1 MCIISSLV
9 AVGAALGTTFS
20 AIASGLATAGAAVGS
35 AVTGLATTAASA
47 VGSIGASIGGSVGSL
62 TTSLGTGLASLTT
75 GEAMMIGGG
84 LSAGFGVMS
93 GAVSTMTSAISA
105 YAQNK
110 AVEDQYQQEVDMA
123 RQKAAYDQQRQN
135 EETHERL
142 LRNAQEARDSSL
154 ESMQIRANAE
164 AAMSALNI
172 AGNSGQ
178 REVGVADVTQIRREG
193 AYAENED
200 VIGVQHLMSQIGIN
214 KQYEWD
220 TTAAKR
226 RAKSNWQDVGGIVT
240 NGIIK
245 TITDIPKNF
254 LSGAAFGSMFGGGA
268 GSAGYQMPSFQQS
281 VAGAK
286 GTAFGVS
293 SPTVPTLASPAGGA
307 FGMALA

>member
-1 MCIISSLV
+1 MCIISSL
-9 AVGAALGTTFS
+9 AVVGSALGAVFS
-20 AIASGLATAGAAVGS
+20 AMASGLATAGAAVGG
-35 AVTGLATTAASA
+35 AI
-47 VGSIGASIGGSVGSL
+47 GSIGASIGSTAGSL
-62 TTSLGTGLASLTT
+62 TASLGTGLAALTT
-75 GEAMMIGGG
+75 EEAMLIGGG
-84 LSAGFGVMS
+84 LASGFGVMS
-93 GAVSTMTSAISA
+93 GAVSTMTSAIA
-105 YAQNK
+105 ANAQNK
-110 AVEDQYQQEVDMA
+110 AIEDQYQQEVDMA

-142 LRNAQEARDSSL
+142 LQNAQEARDSSL
-154 ESMQIRANAE
+154 ESMQTRANAE

-200 VIGVQHLMSQIGIN
+200 VIGVQHLMSQIGI
-214 KQYEWD
+214 KQQYEWD
-220 TTAAKR
+220 TTAAQR

-245 TITDIPKNF
+245 TVTDIPKNF

-268 GSAGYQMPSFQQS
+268 ASAGYQMPSFQQS
-281 VAGAK
+281 VAGAP

-293 SPTVPTLASPAGGA
+293 SPTVPSLASPAGGA

>member
-1 MCIISSLV
+1 MCILSSL
-9 AVGAALGTTFS
+9 AVVGSALGAVFTS
-20 AIASGLATAGAAVGS
+20 VASGLATAGAAVGS
-35 AVTGLATTAASA
+35 AVGA
-47 VGSIGASIGGSVGSL
+47 VGSAIGGAASSV
-62 TTSLGTGLASLTT
+62 TASLGTGLSLLTAE
-75 GEAMMIGGG
+75 EAMLIGGG
-84 LSAGFGVMS
+84 LASGFGVMS
-93 GAVSTMTSAISA
+93 GAVSTMTSAIA
-105 YAQNK
+105 ANEQNK
-110 AVEDQYQQEVDMA
+110 AIENQYQQEVDMA

-142 LRNAQEARDSSL
+142 LKNAQEARDASL

-193 AYAENED
+193 AFAENED
-200 VIGVQHLMSQIGIN
+200 VIGVQHLMSQIGIK

-220 TTAAKR
+220 TTAAHR
-226 RAKSNWQDVGGIVT
+226 RAESNWQDVGGIVT

-245 TITDIPKNF
+245 TVTDIPKNF

-268 GSAGYQMPSFQQS
+268 GSAMPSFQQS

-293 SPTVPTLASPAGGA
+293 SPTVPSLASPAGGA

>member
-1 MCIISSLV
+1 MCILSSL
-9 AVGAALGTTFS
+9 AVVGSALGAAFT
-20 AIASGLATAGAAVGS
+20 AMASGLATAGAAVGS
-35 AVTGLATTAASA
+35 AVTGLATTAVGA
-47 VGSIGASIGGSVGSL
+47 VGSFGATIGNAAGSFA
-62 TTSLGTGLASLTT
+62 TSLGTGLSLLTAE
-75 GEAMMIGGG
+75 EAMLIGGG
-84 LSAGFGVMS
+84 LASGFGVMS
-93 GAVSTMTSAISA
+93 GATSTMTSAIA
-105 YAQNK
+105 AHEQNK
-110 AVEDQYQQEVDMA
+110 AIEDQYQQEVDMA
-123 RQKAAYDQQRQN
+123 RQKAAYNQQRQN

-142 LRNAQEARDSSL
+142 LQNAQEARDSSL
-154 ESMQIRANAE
+154 EGMRTRANAE

-200 VIGVQHLMSQIGIN
+200 VIGVQHLMSQLGI
-214 KQYEWD
+214 KQQYDWD
-220 TTAAKR
+220 TTAAQR

-245 TITDIPKNF
+245 TVTDIPKNF

-281 VAGAK
+281 VAGAP

-293 SPTVPTLASPAGGA
+293 RPTVPSIASPAGGA

>member
-1 MCIISSLV
+1 MCILSSL
-9 AVGAALGTTFS
+9 AVVGSALGAAFS
-20 AIASGLATAGAAVGS
+20 AMASGLATAGAAVGS
-35 AVTGLATTAASA
+35 AVGA
-47 VGSIGASIGGSVGSL
+47 VGSAIGSTAGSL
-62 TTSLGTGLASLTT
+62 TASLGTGLSLLTT
-75 GEAMMIGGG
+75 EEAMLIGGG
-84 LSAGFGVMS
+84 LASGFGVMS
-93 GAVSTMTSAISA
+93 GAVSTMTSAITA
-105 YAQNK
+105 NEQNK
-110 AVEDQYQQEVDMA
+110 AIEDQYQQEVDMA

-142 LRNAQEARDSSL
+142 LQNAQEARDASL
-154 ESMQIRANAE
+154 ASMQTRANAE

-220 TTAAKR
+220 ITAAQR

-245 TITDIPKNF
+245 TVTDIPKNF

-268 GSAGYQMPSFQQS
+268 GSAGYTMPSFQQS
-281 VAGAK
+281 VAGAP
-286 GTAFGVS
+286 GTVFGVS
-293 SPTVPTLASPAGGA
+293 RPTVPSIASPAGGA

>member
-1 MCIISSLV
+1 MCILSSL
-9 AVGAALGTTFS
+9 AVVGSALGAVFTS
-20 AIASGLATAGAAVGS
+20 VASGLATAGAAVGS
-35 AVTGLATTAASA
+35 AVGA
-47 VGSIGASIGGSVGSL
+47 VGSAIGSTAGSL
-62 TTSLGTGLASLTT
+62 TASLGTGLSLLTT
-75 GEAMMIGGG
+75 EEAMLIGGG
-84 LSAGFGVMS
+84 LASGFGVMS
-93 GAVSTMTSAISA
+93 GAVSTMTSAIA
-105 YAQNK
+105 ANEQNK
-110 AVEDQYQQEVDMA
+110 AIENQYQQEVDMA

-142 LRNAQEARDSSL
+142 LQNAQEARDSSL
-154 ESMQIRANAE
+154 ESMQTRANAE

-200 VIGVQHLMSQIGIN
+200 VIGVQHLMSQIGI
-214 KQYEWD
+214 KQQYEWD
-220 TTAAKR
+220 TTAAQR

-245 TITDIPKNF
+245 TVTDIPKNF

-268 GSAGYQMPSFQQS
+268 ASAGYQMPSFQQS

>member
-1 MCIISSLV
+1 MCILSSL
-9 AVGAALGTTFS
+9 AVVGSALGAAFS
-20 AIASGLATAGAAVGS
+20 AMASGLATAGAAVGS
-35 AVTGLATTAASA
+35 AVGA
-47 VGSIGASIGGSVGSL
+47 VGSAIGGAASSV
-62 TTSLGTGLASLTT
+62 TASLGTGLSLLTAE
-75 GEAMMIGGG
+75 EAMLIGGG
-84 LSAGFGVMS
+84 LASGFGVMS
-93 GAVSTMTSAISA
+93 GAVSTMTSAIA
-105 YAQNK
+105 ANEQNK
-110 AVEDQYQQEVDMA
+110 AIEDQYQQEVDMA

-142 LRNAQEARDSSL
+142 LQNAQEARDSSL
-154 ESMQIRANAE
+154 ESMRTRANAE

-200 VIGVQHLMSQIGIN
+200 VIGVQHLMSQIGI
-214 KQYEWD
+214 KQQYDWD
-220 TTAAKR
+220 TTAAQR

-245 TITDIPKNF
+245 TVTDIPKNF
-254 LSGAAFGSMFGGGA
+254 LSGAALGSMFGGGA

-293 SPTVPTLASPAGGA
+293 RPTVPSIASPAGGA

>member
-1 MCIISSLV
+1 MCILSSL
-9 AVGAALGTTFS
+9 AVVGSALGAVFTS
-20 AIASGLATAGAAVGS
+20 VASGLATAGAAVGS
-35 AVTGLATTAASA
+35 AVGA
-47 VGSIGASIGGSVGSL
+47 VGSAIGGAASSL
-62 TTSLGTGLASLTT
+62 TTSLGTGLSLLTT

-93 GAVSTMTSAISA
+93 GAVSTMTSAIA
-105 YAQNK
+105 ANEQNK
-110 AVEDQYQQEVDMA
+110 AIEDQYQQEVDMA

-142 LRNAQEARDSSL
+142 LQNAQEARDASL
-154 ESMQIRANAE
+154 ASMQTRANAE

-200 VIGVQHLMSQIGIN
+200 VIGVQHLMSQIGIK

-220 TTAAKR
+220 TTAAQR

-245 TITDIPKNF
+245 TVTDIPKNF

-268 GSAGYQMPSFQQS
+268 GSAGYTMPSFKQA
-281 VAGAK
+281 VAGAP
-286 GTAFGVS
+286 GTASGVS
-293 SPTVPTLASPAGGA
+293 SPTVPSLASPAGGA

>member
-1 MCIISSLV
+1 MCILSSL
-9 AVGAALGTTFS
+9 AVVGSALGAAFS
-20 AIASGLATAGAAVGS
+20 AMASGLATAGAAVGS
-35 AVTGLATTAASA
+35 AV
-47 VGSIGASIGGSVGSL
+47 GSVGATIGSTAVSL
-62 TTSLGTGLASLTT
+62 ATGTASLGTYAAVGGGLGLLGGAISTTTSL
-75 GEAMMIGGG
+75 IG
-84 LSAGFGVMS
+84 
-93 GAVSTMTSAISA
+93 A
-105 YAQNK
+105 YGQNK

-142 LRNAQEARDSSL
+142 LQNAQEARESSL

-178 REVGVADVTQIRREG
+178 REVGVADIAQIRREG

-220 TTAAKR
+220 TMAAR
-226 RAKSNWQDVGGIVT
+226 NRAKSNWQDVQGMGLKGFLYDTPMAGLQGAISGASIGSSLFGGASSA
-240 NGIIK
+240 GASK
-245 TITDIPKNF
+245 
-254 LSGAAFGSMFGGGA
+254 LSGAVATPATNKIGGS
-268 GSAGYQMPSFQQS
+268 
-281 VAGAK
+281 
-286 GTAFGVS
+286 S
-293 SPTVPTLASPAGGA
+293 SYLSGGA

>member
-1 MCIISSLV
+1 MCILSSL
-9 AVGAALGTTFS
+9 AVVGSALGAVFTS
-20 AIASGLATAGAAVGS
+20 VASGLATAGAAVGS
-35 AVTGLATTAASA
+35 AVGA
-47 VGSIGASIGGSVGSL
+47 VGSAIGGAASSV
-62 TTSLGTGLASLTT
+62 TASLGTGLSLLTAE
-75 GEAMMIGGG
+75 EAMLIGGG
-84 LSAGFGVMS
+84 LASGFGVMS
-93 GAVSTMTSAISA
+93 GAVSTMTSVIAA
-105 YAQNK
+105 NEQNK
-110 AVEDQYQQEVDMA
+110 AIENQYQQEVDMA

-142 LRNAQEARDSSL
+142 LKNAQEARDASL
-154 ESMQIRANAE
+154 ESMQTRANAE

-172 AGNSGQ
+172 AGNYGQ

-193 AYAENED
+193 AFAENED
-200 VIGVQHLMSQIGIN
+200 VIGVQHLMSQIGIK

-220 TTAAKR
+220 TTAAHR

-245 TITDIPKNF
+245 TVTDIPKNF

-268 GSAGYQMPSFQQS
+268 ASAGYQMPSFQQS

>member
-1 MCIISSLV
+1 MCILSSL
-9 AVGAALGTTFS
+9 AVVGSALGAAFS
-20 AIASGLATAGAAVGS
+20 AMASGLATAGAAVGS
-35 AVTGLATTAASA
+35 AVGA
-47 VGSIGASIGGSVGSL
+47 VGSAIGSTAGSL
-62 TTSLGTGLASLTT
+62 TASLGTGLSLLTT
-75 GEAMMIGGG
+75 EEAMLIGGG
-84 LSAGFGVMS
+84 LASGFGVMS
-93 GAVSTMTSAISA
+93 GAVSTMTSAIA
-105 YAQNK
+105 ANEQNK
-110 AVEDQYQQEVDMA
+110 AIENQYQQEVDMA

-142 LRNAQEARDSSL
+142 LQNAQEARESSL
-154 ESMQIRANAE
+154 ESMQIRSNAE

-200 VIGVQHLMSQIGIN
+200 VIGVQHLMSQIGIK

-220 TTAAKR
+220 TTAAQR

-245 TITDIPKNF
+245 TVTDIPKNF

-268 GSAGYQMPSFQQS
+268 GSAGYTMPSFKQA
-281 VAGAK
+281 VAGAP
-286 GTAFGVS
+286 GTALGVS

>member
-9 AVGAALGTTFS
+9 AVGTTLATTFATIGS
-20 AIASGLATAGAAVGS
+20 SIAGATAGIAGGVGSLASSIAGGVGSLATGTASLGTYAAVGG
-35 AVTGLATTAASA
+35 GLGLLS
-47 VGSIGASIGGSVGSL
+47 GAIST
-62 TTSLGTGLASLTT
+62 TTSL
-75 GEAMMIGGG
+75 IG
-84 LSAGFGVMS
+84 
-93 GAVSTMTSAISA
+93 A
-105 YAQNK
+105 YEQNK

-142 LRNAQEARDSSL
+142 LQNAQELRDDSL
-154 ESMQIRANAE
+154 EGMRTRANAE

-172 AGNSGQ
+172 AGNTSQ
-178 REVGVADVTQIRREG
+178 RETGVADVTQIRREG

-200 VIGVQHLMSQIGIN
+200 VIGVQHLMSQLGI
-214 KQYEWD
+214 KQQYEWD

-226 RAKSNWQDVGGIVT
+226 RAKSNWQDVQGMALKGYLYDVPMAGVQGAL
-240 NGIIK
+240 NGAS
-245 TITDIPKNF
+245 
-254 LSGAAFGSMFGGGA
+254 LGSMFGGGA
-268 GSAGYQMPSFQQS
+268 GSAGYAMPSFQQS

-293 SPTVPTLASPAGGA
+293 SPTVPSLSSPAGGA

>member
-1 MCIISSLV
+1 MCILSSL
-9 AVGAALGTTFS
+9 AVVGSALGAVFTS
-20 AIASGLATAGAAVGS
+20 VASGLATAGATVGSAVGAVGS
-35 AVTGLATTAASA
+35 AIGSTA
-47 VGSIGASIGGSVGSL
+47 GSL
-62 TTSLGTGLASLTT
+62 TASLGTGLSLLTT
-75 GEAMMIGGG
+75 EEAMLIGGG
-84 LSAGFGVMS
+84 LASGFGVMS
-93 GAVSTMTSAISA
+93 GAVSTMTSAIA
-105 YAQNK
+105 ANEQNK
-110 AVEDQYQQEVDMA
+110 AIENQYQQEVDMA

-142 LRNAQEARDSSL
+142 LQNAQEARDSSL
-154 ESMQIRANAE
+154 ESMQTRANAE

-200 VIGVQHLMSQIGIN
+200 VIGVQHLMSQIGI
-214 KQYEWD
+214 KQQYEWD
-220 TTAAKR
+220 TTAAQR

-245 TITDIPKNF
+245 TVTDIPKNF

-268 GSAGYQMPSFQQS
+268 ASAGYQMPSFQQS